1 MTKNVL
7 FSSVVVKEQNNDT
20 DPMYLMFEPNDPKV
34 NTVPNDIS
42 PIKNIN
48 FIPFKFEERLQSS
61 VILPQTSKK
70 RIRKRTHKKK
80 QEVKQIEVV
89 ENVIYYSYL
98 QCILFL
104 NKLFIFFRI
113 TQIFNLILQLFVP
126 KKLVNCTNV
135 LN

>member
-1 MTKNVL
+1 M
-7 FSSVVVKEQNNDT
+7 FSSVVVKKENNDT

-34 NTVPNDIS
+34 NTVPNDVSSIE
-42 PIKNIN
+42 NIN
-48 FIPFKFEERLQSS
+48 FIPYKFKESLESS
-61 VILPQTSKK
+61 VIIPQTSKK

-80 QEVKQIEVV
+80 QEVTQIEVV

-104 NKLFIFFRI
+104 NKLFMFFRI
-113 TQIFNLILQLFVP
+113 TQIFNLILQLFLLKNRV
-126 KKLVNCTNV
+126 KCTNV